1 MSTDIPGEIEFS
13 FAPQTPLI
21 NQALV
26 VNCIVITDTGLSNP
40 LVSIA
45 WLGPDSTIFA
55 SQQDIEFNPV
65 TSNGAVVLEARLS
78 LNLPRFS
85 AQDIGEYSCIAAI
98 ISDSFPTSQTTVLR
112 SVQIPTTGNLTISA
126 CLLELVVMFLILY

>member
-13 FAPQTPLI
+13 FTPQTPLI

-26 VNCIVITDTGLSNP
+26 VNCIVITETGLSNP
-40 LVSIA
+40 LVNIA

-65 TSNGAVVLEARLS
+65 TRNGAVVLEARLS
-78 LNLPRFS
+78 LNLPQFS

-112 SVQIPTTGNLTISA
+112 SVQIPTTGNPTISA
-126 CLLELVVMFLILY
+126 CLLELVAMFLILY